1 RAQFGD
7 DGPSGRVGERVRA
20 ARENGLPRGG
30 APAGQDQPTR
40 MRGGKARHGVQRVGR
55 ESGRIDPRSQR
66 GSGGPFGVVG
76 AKVDSSAGWA
86 IDASTTAG
94 KRLAT
99 AVPDVHTRATGLP
112 PAFAIPSAEKPD
124 DRSSRI
130 TCTRTPPWRARA
142 RAIGVDREP
151 GDTHASVSP
160 NRT

>member
-1 RAQFGD
+1 
-7 DGPSGRVGERVRA
+7 
-20 ARENGLPRGG
+20 
-30 APAGQDQPTR
+30 
-40 MRGGKARHGVQRVGR
+40 
-55 ESGRIDPRSQR
+55 
-66 GSGGPFGVVG
+66 
-76 AKVDSSAGWA
+76 
-86 IDASTTAG
+86 G

-99 AVPDVHTRATGLP
+99 AVPDVHTRATGFP

-160 NRT
+160 NRTSSSTRTDMHAYATSPAAGPSGTGALQEQVRGHPARPERPVRPGRQRFAGDVLGQQHGRPD